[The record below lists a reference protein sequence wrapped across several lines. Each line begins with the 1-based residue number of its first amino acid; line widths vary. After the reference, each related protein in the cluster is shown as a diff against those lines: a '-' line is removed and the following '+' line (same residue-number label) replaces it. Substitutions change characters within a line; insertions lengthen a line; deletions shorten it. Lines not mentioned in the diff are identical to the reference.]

1 MKSNSV
7 HDKKGFG
14 MQHVDPLTIVQ
25 AWQEAANAQNVDRL
39 LELSDP
45 NIEVVGPRGS
55 GFGHQLLRDWIA
67 RAGLTLKTLHIFVRG
82 DTVVVEQDGVWHSL
96 DTGKVTGE
104 KTLASVFQ
112 VDDQHIVRFAR
123 YDSLNA
129 ALEAAGLDQSM
140 E

>member
-1 MKSNSV
+1 
-7 HDKKGFG
+7 

-25 AWQEAANAQNVDRL
+25 AWQEAANAQNVERL

-67 RAGLTLKTLHIFVRG
+67 RAGLTLKTLRAFVRG
-82 DTVVVEQDGVWHSL
+82 DTVVVEQHGVWHSL
-96 DTGKVTGE
+96 DTGEVTGE
-104 KTLASVFQ
+104 KRLASVFR
-112 VDDQHIVRFAR
+112 VDDRYVVRFAR

-129 ALEAAGLDQSM
+129 VLEAAGLDQSM